1 MVRQDNFMKKEHLEY
16 LNSKE
21 PGEALVKA
29 LTRLIDKD
37 RDLFEI
43 NVNERSI
50 THKFAL
56 YLQEIYK
63 DWNVDCEYNR
73 KGHDIKELEIQEL
86 KPNNQDSDAQTVFPD
101 IIIHKRVSDEN
112 YLVIEAKKTSSSVS
126 KKADI
131 KKLNAFRDQLG
142 YQYALFIEFSVKPN
156 EAGINDLEW
165 VGA

>member
-1 MVRQDNFMKKEHLEY
+1 MQNNFMNEKQLGY
-16 LNSKE
+16 LKSKE
-21 PGEALVKA
+21 PGEVLVKA
-29 LTRLIDKD
+29 LICLFTEDKK
-37 RDLFEI
+37 LFEL

-50 THKFAL
+50 THRLAL
-56 YLQEIYK
+56 YLQDLYQ

-73 KGHDIKELEIQEL
+73 DKHDKKELELPGL
-86 KPNNQDSDAQTVFPD
+86 KPDSKDTDAQTVFPD
-101 IIIHKRVSDEN
+101 IIIHKRNSDEN
-112 YLVIEAKKTSSSVS
+112 YLVIEAKKTSSNVS